1 MVERLRIIGCAVL
14 EKSPGNE
21 FFSLDQIVEITG
33 LDRIAVRR
41 SLEQFSREKLILKLS
56 KRPTYLKAEIGLPK
70 GRPPLAIT
78 YHVKNKKKLRDRVI
92 PKLKEQTAQDRMWSV
107 IRNKQEMD
115 GHFTVRD
122 VIILSGTK
130 REHARWFVK
139 MLRRGGFVKPSKP
152 GGPGVTWTLIKDP
165 GPRRPYVGGKEEG
178 IKDAKN
184 RKDQAAE
191 D

>member
-21 FFSLDQIVEITG
+21 FFSLDQIIEITG

-56 KRPTYLKAEIGLPK
+56 KRPTYLRAEIGLPK

-78 YHVKNKKKLRDRVI
+78 YHVKSKKKLRERVI
-92 PKLKEQTAQDRMWSV
+92 PKLKEETDQDRMWSV
-107 IRNKQEMD
+107 IRNKQEVD
-115 GHFTVRD
+115 GYFTIRG
-122 VIILSGTK
+122 VIILAEVK
-130 REHARWFVK
+130 RENARWFVK
-139 MLRRGGFVKPSKP
+139 MLRRAGIVRPSKS

-165 GPRRPYVGGKEEG
+165 GPRRPYVG
-178 IKDAKN
+178 
-184 RKDQAAE
+184 DQKKVTS
-191 D
+191 DQ